1 MYESFFAFS
10 DRPFSIAPDPRFL
23 FLSERHREALAHLV
37 YGLNDAGGFVMLTG
51 EVGTGKTT
59 LCRSLLAQV
68 PPMVDVAF
76 VLNPRLD
83 AIELLETI
91 CDELRIDTTDARG
104 SAKQLIDRVNA
115 HLLASNASGRST
127 VLLIDEAQNLATDVL
142 EQLRL
147 LTNLETNERKLL
159 RIILIGQPELAEK
172 LARPD
177 LRQLAQRITARY
189 HLEALTAH
197 DSAAYVEH
205 RLQVAG
211 AKQTLF
217 TPPALKALHRAA
229 GGIPRLIN
237 VIADRAL
244 LGAYAGGK
252 REISP
257 QMVRKAAGEITGEA
271 RRRPWPTWL
280 TAAATAALMMTVGGG
295 AWVLLAAR
303 DNEGPPGLI
312 DPLAMQNGAP
322 AAAQTAPVVPSD
334 DAALVADAQA
344 LTDAYGSGFA
354 DDAGRSIDSR
364 AGGAPGYNGMDAG
377 VGDVIGPPP
386 GSLQPDTEPQL
397 IEPPAGT
404 PRRRNDAST
413 VGLPPF
419 GQSTAVQST
428 TGQSTAGAFA
438 MPPSP
443 AQQSATIDASNRSV
457 SPATVSRPQLPAWPS
472 YVPKSE
478 SAERAFATLFNRW
491 RSPFD
496 AVAGEPPCAYAQK
509 VGLACMRGVAN
520 WAALSELNR
529 PAVLQLRDADGQTYS
544 VALVGLQGNT
554 AEIVMADRTY
564 RVPTASID
572 RNWRGEYSV
581 LWQLPPQYRGPI
593 GAGDKGPDV
602 AWLREQLQTITRV
615 PIAGTVGDRFDASL
629 TKALRT
635 WQSSQNL
642 PADGRAGPR
651 TWIALHDASGMP
663 APRLQERSLNVRR
676 PIVVETADE
685 GPGPARNRA
694 QPLTRTSTPG

>member
-83 AIELLETI
+83 AVELLETI
-91 CDELRIDTTDARG
+91 CDELRIDTADARG
-104 SAKQLIDRVNA
+104 SAKQLIDRINA

-189 HLEALTAH
+189 HLEALTAP
-197 DSAAYVEH
+197 DTVAYVEH

-229 GGIPRLIN
+229 GGVPRLIN

-257 QMVRKAAGEITGEA
+257 QMVRKAAAEISGTE
-271 RRRPWPTWL
+271 RRRPWPTWM
-280 TAAATAALMMTVGGG
+280 TAAVTATLMMTVGGG
-295 AWVLLAAR
+295 AWVLLAAN
-303 DNEGPPGLI
+303 DNAGPPGLI
-312 DPLAMQNGAP
+312 DPLAAQNS
-322 AAAQTAPVVPSD
+322 VVPAVQPTPGMPV
-334 DAALVADAQA
+334 DAGALAQDAQPM
-344 LTDAYGSGFA
+344 TDAYGAGGA
-354 DDAGRSIDSR
+354 DQAIPGVNAR
-364 AGGAPGYNGMDAG
+364 AGGALSYDGMDTN

-386 GSLQPDTEPQL
+386 GSARSDYEPL
-397 IEPPAGT
+397 IIEPPAGAS
-404 PRRRNDAST
+404 RRRDDAPT
-413 VGLPPF
+413 AGLPLPGQTRVEQSAA
-419 GQSTAVQST
+419 GQSS
-428 TGQSTAGAFA
+428 AGAA
-438 MPPSP
+438 LQPASAQPS
-443 AQQSATIDASNRSV
+443 ALLVAGNRSV
-457 SPATVSRPQLPAWPS
+457 SSGAVARPELPAWPS
-472 YVPKSE
+472 YVPTAE
-478 SAERAFATLFNRW
+478 SAERAFATLFSRW

-496 AVAGEPPCAYAQK
+496 AVAGEAPCTYARK
-509 VGLACMRGVAN
+509 VGLACMSGVAN

-529 PAVLQLRDADGQTYS
+529 PAVLQLRAAGGQTYS

-564 RVPTASID
+564 LVPTQSID
-572 RNWRGEYSV
+572 RNWRGDYSV

-602 AWLREQLQTITRV
+602 AWLREQLQTITGV
-615 PIAGTVGDRFDASL
+615 PIAGGVGDRFDAAL
-629 TKALRT
+629 TKALRN
-635 WQSSQNL
+635 WQSSRQL

-663 APRLQERSLNVRR
+663 SPRLLERSVNVRR

-685 GPGPARNRA
+685 GPEPPRNRA
-694 QPLTRTSTPG
+694 LPPMRASKPG

>member
-91 CDELRIDTTDARG
+91 CDELRIDTAAARG
-104 SAKQLIDRVNA
+104 SAKQLIDRINA

-159 RIILIGQPELAEK
+159 RIILIGQPELAEQ

-189 HLEALTAH
+189 HLEALTAA
-197 DSAAYVEH
+197 DTVAYVEH

-211 AKQTLF
+211 AKHTLF
-217 TPPALKALHRAA
+217 TAPSLKTLHRAA

-252 REISP
+252 REITP
-257 QMVRKAAGEITGEA
+257 QMVRKAAGEITGDE
-271 RRRPWPTWL
+271 RRRPWPTWM
-280 TAAATAALMMTVGGG
+280 TAAVTAALMMVAGGG
-295 AWVLLAAR
+295 AWAVLDTRNAA
-303 DNEGPPGLI
+303 GPPVAA
-312 DPLAMQNGAP
+312 DPLAMPNAVAP
-322 AAAQTAPVVPSD
+322 ATAPPGAQTEY
-334 DAALVADAQA
+334 DAQA
-344 LTDAYGSGFA
+344 SASQSPAEDAYGAGMP
-354 DDAGRSIDSR
+354 DAGLTNRSDAESGGVLGSASVDS
-364 AGGAPGYNGMDAG
+364 G
-377 VGDVIGPPP
+377 VGDAIVPPAGTP
-386 GSLQPDTEPQL
+386 QADEEPLL
-397 IEPPAGT
+397 IEPPASAM
-404 PRRRNDAST
+404 PRRDDASAVNPPAGNLPAGNLPAGNVPAARLQT
-413 VGLPPF
+413 DSVGELR
-419 GQSTAVQST
+419 
-428 TGQSTAGAFA
+428 
-438 MPPSP
+438 
-443 AQQSATIDASNRSV
+443 QSAAAAAVVLR
-457 SPATVSRPQLPAWPS
+457 AQLPAWPS

-478 SAERAFATLFNRW
+478 SSERAFATLFSRW

-496 AVAGEPPCAYAQK
+496 AVAGQTPCDYAKK
-509 VGLACMRGVAN
+509 VGLACLSGVTR
-520 WAALSELNR
+520 WAELSALNR
-529 PAVLQLRDADGQTYS
+529 PAVLQLQDDNQQTYS

-554 AEIVMADRTY
+554 AEIVMGERTF
-564 RVPTASID
+564 RVPMASID
-572 RNWRGEYSV
+572 RSWRGEYTL

-593 GAGDKGPDV
+593 GTGDKGPDV
-602 AWLREQLQTITRV
+602 AWLREQLQSITHV
-615 PIAGTVGDRFDASL
+615 PIAGTVGDHFDASL
-629 TKALRT
+629 AKRLRG
-635 WQSSQNL
+635 WQAGQHL
-642 PADGRAGPR
+642 VADGRAGPR

-663 APRLQERSLNVRR
+663 APRLLDRSQRAQR
-676 PIVVETADE
+676 PIVVETADDRRPPPRGRTAPHVRASE
-685 GPGPARNRA
+685 PG
-694 QPLTRTSTPG
+694 

>member
-1 MYESFFAFS
+1 MYESFLAFS

-91 CDELRIDTTDARG
+91 CDELRIDTTAARG
-104 SAKQLIDRVNA
+104 SAKQLIDRINA

-172 LARPD
+172 LAHPD

-197 DSAAYVEH
+197 DTVAYVEH

-280 TAAATAALMMTVGGG
+280 TAAVTAALMMTAGGG

-303 DNEGPPGLI
+303 DNASAPGLI
-312 DPLAMQNGAP
+312 DPLATQNIVP
-322 AAAQTAPVVPSD
+322 PVAQTTPVAPSD
-334 DAALVADAQA
+334 DAALTPDSQAQPDVYA
-344 LTDAYGSGFA
+344 AGFA
-354 DDAGRSIDSR
+354 GAAAPGIDSQ
-364 AGGAPGYNGMDAG
+364 ADGALNYHGVEDG

-386 GSLQPDTEPQL
+386 GAVQPDTEPL
-397 IEPPAGT
+397 SIEPPAGT
-404 PRRRNDAST
+404 PQRRNEPSAAA
-413 VGLPPF
+413 VPP
-419 GQSTAVQST
+419 
-428 TGQSTAGAFA
+428 
-438 MPPSP
+438 PP
-443 AQQSATIDASNRSV
+443 AQQIAGRAASNRSA
-457 SPATVSRPQLPAWPS
+457 SPAAVVRPQLPAWPS
-472 YVPKSE
+472 YVPKSD
-478 SAERAFATLFNRW
+478 SAERAFATLFSRW

-496 AVAGEPPCAYAQK
+496 IAAGEAPCAYARK
-509 VGLACMRGVAN
+509 VGLACMRGVTN
-520 WAALSELNR
+520 WVQLSALNR
-529 PAVLQLRDADGQTYS
+529 PAVLQLHDSDGLAYS

-572 RNWRGEYSV
+572 LNWRGEYAV

-615 PIAGTVGDRFDASL
+615 PIAGTAGERFDAAL
-629 TKALRT
+629 TKTLRS
-635 WQSSQNL
+635 WQTSQGL
-642 PADGRAGPR
+642 SADGRAGPR

-663 APRLQERSLNVRR
+663 APHLQDRSLNARQ
-676 PIVVETADE
+676 PIVVETADD
-685 GPGPARNRA
+685 GPEPAGNRA
-694 QPLTRTSTPG
+694 QPLTRASKPG

>member
-91 CDELRIDTTDARG
+91 CDELRIDTAAARG
-104 SAKQLIDRVNA
+104 SAKQLIDRINA

-159 RIILIGQPELAEK
+159 RIILIGQPELAEQ

-189 HLEALTAH
+189 HLEALTAS
-197 DSAAYVEH
+197 DTVAYVEH

-211 AKQTLF
+211 AKHTLF
-217 TPPALKALHRAA
+217 TAPSLKTLHRAA

-252 REISP
+252 REITP
-257 QMVRKAAGEITGEA
+257 QMVRKAAGEITGDE
-271 RRRPWPTWL
+271 RRRPWPTWM
-280 TAAATAALMMTVGGG
+280 TAAVTAALMMLAGGG
-295 AWVLLAAR
+295 AWAVLDTRNTAR
-303 DNEGPPGLI
+303 TPVATG
-312 DPLAMQNGAP
+312 PLAMPNAVAP
-322 AAAQTAPVVPSD
+322 AAAALRAQTEYDAPASASQSPTEAAYSAGMR
-334 DAALVADAQA
+334 DAGLTNRSDAQSGGV
-344 LTDAYGSGFA
+344 LGSA
-354 DDAGRSIDSR
+354 S
-364 AGGAPGYNGMDAG
+364 MDPG
-377 VGDVIGPPP
+377 VGDAIVPPAGTAP
-386 GSLQPDTEPQL
+386 ADEAPLL
-397 IEPPAGT
+397 IEPPASAM
-404 PRRRNDAST
+404 PRRDDAS
-413 VGLPPF
+413 
-419 GQSTAVQST
+419 AVN
-428 TGQSTAGAFA
+428 
-438 MPPSP
+438 PPSGNLP
-443 AQQSATIDASNRSV
+443 AGNLPAGNLPAGNVPAARLQTDSVGELRQSAAAAAVVLR
-457 SPATVSRPQLPAWPS
+457 AQLPAWPS

-478 SAERAFATLFNRW
+478 SSERAFATLFSRW

-496 AVAGEPPCAYAQK
+496 AVAGQTPCDYAKK
-509 VGLACMRGVAN
+509 VGLACLSGVTH
-520 WAALSELNR
+520 WAELSALNR
-529 PAVLQLRDADGQTYS
+529 PAVLQLQDDNQQTYS

-554 AEIVMADRTY
+554 AEIVMGERTF
-564 RVPTASID
+564 RVPMASID
-572 RNWRGEYSV
+572 RSWRGEYTL

-593 GAGDKGPDV
+593 GTGDKGPDV
-602 AWLREQLQTITRV
+602 AWLREQLQSITQV
-615 PIAGTVGDRFDASL
+615 PIAGTVGDHFDASL
-629 TKALRT
+629 AKRLRG
-635 WQSSQNL
+635 WQAGQHL
-642 PADGRAGPR
+642 VADGRAGPR
-651 TWIALHDASGMP
+651 TWIALHDASGMA
-663 APRLQERSLNVRR
+663 APRLLDRSQRAQR
-676 PIVVETADE
+676 PIVVETADDRRPPPRGRTAPHVRASE
-685 GPGPARNRA
+685 PG
-694 QPLTRTSTPG
+694 